1 MHKQEEVTYANV
13 FEILAE
19 FVRLGDDFALH
30 DPLLKIL
37 ELTTEDEDLE
47 DVLQTQTSIL
57 GQVFEA
63 CV

>member
-19 FVRLGDDFALH
+19 FVRLSDDFALH
-30 DPLLKIL
+30 DPLLEIL

-57 GQVFEA
+57 GQVFET